1 MSTRTT
7 RARKI
12 KESETGPVD
21 SRGGSGSSSATENN
35 DSIDQGTT
43 MAERVQQ
50 QSSVE
55 SPENISPSSTGSTR
69 LTSPVQA
76 TRTWEL
82 TAHSSVCCEKSAAGE
97 AIHIILSSNPLNFQ
111 PSRSV
116 PDWTRSIH
124 TALAESRPIMPFQQ
138 MYKPLGQEEVCY
150 IRKRLE
156 EYTDEVRRHIHK
168 LDGFDCAVILA
179 DARTLFSYIALLE
192 STIKTYQVQLQSKF
206 KLKPSHNPRREPCN
220 QLGLQAR
227 KTVESGGDDIRNTH
241 ADLQR
246 LLRRYRRACPQLK
259 AERKER
265 KLELQETRDRNREAK
280 DSQRTFDRD
289 KESEV
294 QEMYD
299 SLKNAKPSEIALEQI
314 VGKNFRLYSVDHVDY
329 CYSSDMYP
337 SKYVEFYHLD
347 KNDPSGQL
355 LPARQETQMHGHY
368 AGLEEFRLES
378 TRGKC
383 GLVFQF
389 ISNDYVKLK
398 VPREV
403 VFANR
408 DLPAEAPEVFEFA
421 GIRYDREKGKAERKR
436 KRSPSPRE
444 TWFEMNHLMGWWNQS
459 RLY

>member
-1 MSTRTT
+1 MVNPRQELPAWYRRLHALT
-7 RARKI
+7 I
-12 KESETGPVD
+12 KEDRDVTPEDFDEDLSSV
-21 SRGGSGSSSATENN
+21 SGL
-35 DSIDQGTT
+35 SIDSE
-43 MAERVQQ
+43 ADVDEEDEIYRVDTV
-50 QSSVE
+50 SNRSY
-55 SPENISPSSTGSTR
+55 NGS
-69 LTSPVQA
+69 
-76 TRTWEL
+76 
-82 TAHSSVCCEKSAAGE
+82 
-97 AIHIILSSNPLNFQ
+97 
-111 PSRSV
+111 
-116 PDWTRSIH
+116 D
-124 TALAESRPIMPFQQ
+124 
-138 MYKPLGQEEVCY
+138 
-150 IRKRLE
+150 
-156 EYTDEVRRHIHK
+156 
-168 LDGFDCAVILA
+168 A
-179 DARTLFSYIALLE
+179 DYYYE
-192 STIKTYQVQLQSKF
+192 
-206 KLKPSHNPRREPCN
+206 
-220 QLGLQAR
+220 
-227 KTVESGGDDIRNTH
+227 
-241 ADLQR
+241 
-246 LLRRYRRACPQLK
+246 LK

-265 KLELQETRDRNREAK
+265 KLELQETRDRNRQAK

-314 VGKNFRLYSVDHVDY
+314 AGKNFRLYSVDHVDY

-355 LPARQETQMHGHY
+355 PSARQETQMHGHVYLNSDTDCDFGPFFPPKY

-383 GLVFQF
+383 RLVFQF

-444 TWFEMNHLMGWWNQS
+444 TWFEMNHPMGWWNQS